1 MEHALAGV
9 AMGERRP
16 RAALEEPTLFALTD
30 KEPKYLGERLIDVD
44 LADRILRLWSQ
55 VLSFPDAPADGPAA
69 SPMRI
74 PVPARTA
81 NSTRRSVGSANCIV
95 C

>member
-1 MEHALAGV
+1 
-9 AMGERRP
+9 MGERRP

-55 VLSFPDAPADGPAA
+55 VCPFQMLL
-69 SPMRI
+69 
-74 PVPARTA
+74 RTA
-81 NSTRRSVGSANCIV
+81 QPLRQCASRSGEGRRTAHAEA
-95 C
+95 